1 MTLLDYYHR
10 NVPEYYPSMYLDGYT
25 PEQIMYA
32 HRRKVARGVEER
44 NVEIKLI
51 QGKIFVANVVKG

>member
-32 HRRKVARGVEER
+32 HRRKVARGIEER
-44 NVEIKLI
+44 NVEIKLSS
-51 QGKIFVANVVKG
+51 Q